1 MKQETLEK
9 FTEPRIQ
16 GEQNFKQTEIGSL
29 PEDWE
34 VVRFQDAILQ
44 KRIKAGKIRRQEY
57 KQIGKYPVIDQ
68 GRIFIAGYTDE
79 DDKLYK
85 GDLPVIIFGD
95 HTRLFKF
102 VNFPFVAGA
111 DGVKILLPNKSLFDP
126 LFLYFALVNLKIESR
141 GYNRHFPI
149 LKEKKIPLPPLDE
162 QQKIARVLGKIQQ
175 AIEIQNRII
184 EQTKNLKKSLM
195 QKLFTEGLYGEEQK
209 ETEVG
214 KIPKS
219 WKVVKLGEVYEFT
232 KKPKNIVLSDFES
245 IPFIPM
251 EFISEEKVDIE
262 KYDLKPNKK
271 IKSGTFILKGDLI
284 VAKITPSFEN
294 GKQGIVEDIPLDFAY
309 ATTEVW
315 PLHGKKNVSS
325 TLYLFYYL
333 KKPDVRNE
341 IAGKMEGATGRR
353 RVPKSVLENL
363 KIPFPSYHE
372 QQQIA
377 HILNRLDKKIEAE
390 EKRKQVLKELF
401 KTMLHKLMCGEIRLK
416 EVEI

>member
-1 MKQETLEK
+1 
-9 FTEPRIQ
+9 
-16 GEQNFKQTEIGSL
+16 
-29 PEDWE
+29 
-34 VVRFQDAILQ
+34 
-44 KRIKAGKIRRQEY
+44 
-57 KQIGKYPVIDQ
+57 
-68 GRIFIAGYTDE
+68 
-79 DDKLYK
+79 
-85 GDLPVIIFGD
+85 
-95 HTRLFKF
+95 
-102 VNFPFVAGA
+102 
-111 DGVKILLPNKSLFDP
+111 
-126 LFLYFALVNLKIESR
+126 
-141 GYNRHFPI
+141 
-149 LKEKKIPLPPLDE
+149 
-162 QQKIARVLGKIQQ
+162 
-175 AIEIQNRII
+175 
-184 EQTKNLKKSLM
+184 
-195 QKLFTEGLYGEEQK
+195 
-209 ETEVG
+209 
-214 KIPKS
+214 
-219 WKVVKLGEVYEFT
+219 
-232 KKPKNIVLSDFES
+232 
-245 IPFIPM
+245 
-251 EFISEEKVDIE
+251 
-262 KYDLKPNKK
+262 
-271 IKSGTFILKGDLI
+271 LKGDLI